1 MRRRHA
7 HRVLL
12 AAVVIAAAAVAALGW
27 QPAESCAGDCVRY
40 VAIGDSYTIGQ
51 GVPEAER
58 WPDLLAAA
66 LNEKGYAV
74 ELVANPSV
82 TGWTAADALE
92 REVPV
97 LAEAGAEFVTV
108 QIGVNDWVQGVPAP
122 AFRER
127 FAKLLDAIRK
137 ELPDPQNVLVVTVP
151 DFSAAPA
158 GVQYGGGRD
167 VTRGIAEFNAII
179 EQEAHGRGLET
190 ADVFGVSQVGRNRL
204 DFVAGDGLHPS
215 GAQYAAWVEVI
226 APVAERV
233 LQ

>member
-1 MRRRHA
+1 MRSA
-7 HRVLL
+7 LFI
-12 AAVVIAAAAVAALGW
+12 AAVVVAVLAVAALTSTK
-27 QPAESCAGDCVRY
+27 PARECGDCVRY

-158 GVQYGGGRD
+158 GVQHGGGR
-167 VTRGIAEFNAII
+167 
-179 EQEAHGRGLET
+179 EA
-190 ADVFGVSQVGRNRL
+190 
-204 DFVAGDGLHPS
+204 
-215 GAQYAAWVEVI
+215 
-226 APVAERV
+226 
-233 LQ
+233 